1 MSDPKEQRADGCG
14 IFFTILTVVIVSL
27 CFVFIQKYI
36 QPDEPAD
43 TSLMTDE
50 QRAAKIEEFH
60 KSNEIYNQ
68 KILNYHAEKNSSLE
82 DAMVKIL
89 AVYGTDANQ
98 TN

>member
-14 IFFTILTVVIVSL
+14 IFLTIIIVVIVSL
-27 CFVFIQKYI
+27 SFIFIQKFL
-36 QPDEPAD
+36 QPDEPSD

-60 KSNEIYNQ
+60 QSNEIYNQ
-68 KILNYHAEKNSSLE
+68 NILNYHAEKNSSLE

-89 AVYGTDANQ
+89 TDYGSDVNQ

>member
-1 MSDPKEQRADGCG
+1 MSDPKDQRADGCG

-27 CFVFIQKYI
+27 CFIFIQKFV

-43 TSLMTDE
+43 TSFMTDE
-50 QRAAKIEEFH
+50 QRATKIDEFH

-68 KILNYHAEKNSSLE
+68 NILNYHAEKNSSLE
-82 DAMVKIL
+82 DAMIKVIFDYS
-89 AVYGTDANQ
+89 ADVNH

>member
-43 TSLMTDE
+43 TSLMTDQ
-50 QRAAKIEEFH
+50 QRSAKIKEFH
-60 KSNEIYNQ
+60 KSNDEYNQ
-68 KILNYHAEKNSSLE
+68 NILNYHAEKNSSLE

-89 AVYGTDANQ
+89 ADYGTDANQ

>member
-14 IFFTILTVVIVSL
+14 IFFTIVTVVVVSL
-27 CFVFIQKYI
+27 CFVFIQEFL
-36 QPDEPAD
+36 QPDEPAEA
-43 TSLMTDE
+43 SLMTDE

-82 DAMVKIL
+82 DAMVNII
-89 AVYGTDANQ
+89 AEYGTDINK

>member
-14 IFFTILTVVIVSL
+14 IFLTIIIVVMVSL
-27 CFVFIQKYI
+27 SFIFIQKFL
-36 QPDEPAD
+36 QPDEPSD

-60 KSNEIYNQ
+60 QSNEIYNQ
-68 KILNYHAEKNSSLE
+68 NILNYHAEKNSSLE

-89 AVYGTDANQ
+89 TDYGSDVNQ

>member
-1 MSDPKEQRADGCG
+1 MSDPKDQRADGCG

-27 CFVFIQKYI
+27 CFIFIQKFV
-36 QPDEPAD
+36 QPDEPSD
-43 TSLMTDE
+43 TSFMTDE
-50 QRAAKIEEFH
+50 QRAVKIEEFH

-68 KILNYHAEKNSSLE
+68 NILNYHAEKNSSLE

-89 AVYGTDANQ
+89 IDYGTDINQ

>member
-14 IFFTILTVVIVSL
+14 IFLTIIIVVIVSL
-27 CFVFIQKYI
+27 SFIFIQKFL
-36 QPDEPAD
+36 QPDEPSD

-60 KSNEIYNQ
+60 QSNEIYNQ
-68 KILNYHAEKNSSLE
+68 NILNYHAEKNSSLE

-89 AVYGTDANQ
+89 TDYGSDINQ

>member
-14 IFFTILTVVIVSL
+14 IFFTIIIVVIVSI
-27 CFVFIQKYI
+27 CFVFIQKFI

-50 QRAAKIEEFH
+50 QRATKIEEFH
-60 KSNEIYNQ
+60 KSNEKYNQ
-68 KILNYHAEKNSSLE
+68 NILNYHAEKNSSLE
-82 DAMVKIL
+82 DAMVKVIFD
-89 AVYGTDANQ
+89 YGADVNQ

>member
-1 MSDPKEQRADGCG
+1 MNDPKEQRADGCG
-14 IFFTILTVVIVSL
+14 IFFTILTVVFASL
-27 CFVFIQKYI
+27 CFVFIQKFI

-50 QRAAKIEEFH
+50 QRAAKIKEFH
-60 KSNEIYNQ
+60 TSNDKYNQ
-68 KILNYHAEKNSSLE
+68 NIFNYHAEKNSSLE

>member
-14 IFFTILTVVIVSL
+14 IFFTIIIVVIVSVS
-27 CFVFIQKYI
+27 FIFIQKFL
-36 QPDEPAD
+36 QPDEPSD

-60 KSNEIYNQ
+60 QSNEIYNQ
-68 KILNYHAEKNSSLE
+68 NILNYHAEKNSSLE

-89 AVYGTDANQ
+89 TDYGSDINQ

>member
-14 IFFTILTVVIVSL
+14 IFLTIFTVVIVSL
-27 CFVFIQKYI
+27 CFVFIQEFL
-36 QPDEPAD
+36 QPEEPAD

-50 QRAAKIEEFH
+50 QRASKIEEFH
-60 KSNEIYNQ
+60 KSNKIYNQ
-68 KILNYHAEKNSSLE
+68 NIVNYHAEKNSSLE

-89 AVYGTDANQ
+89 TDYGAELEE

>member
-1 MSDPKEQRADGCG
+1 
-14 IFFTILTVVIVSL
+14 
-27 CFVFIQKYI
+27 
-36 QPDEPAD
+36 
-43 TSLMTDE
+43 MTDE

-68 KILNYHAEKNSSLE
+68 NILNYHAEKNSSLE

-89 AVYGTDANQ
+89 TDYGTDVNQ